1 MLLLLLLYVKHV
13 HALLQQHAPEPRMQK
28 GVLLQPTSRLTRI
41 TQQIDQISHLGS
53 LPGKNRT
60 AVRATLYKSTEFKIL
75 EPARVARNANFRP
88 LPIHLDQDF
97 RPRSGSKT
105 QDFSA
110 AQRRSRDFSAP
121 KTARIK
127 MLPI

>member
-1 MLLLLLLYVKHV
+1 MVG
-13 HALLQQHAPEPRMQK
+13 QDT
-28 GVLLQPTSRLTRI
+28 G
-41 TQQIDQISHLGS
+41 
-53 LPGKNRT
+53 
-60 AVRATLYKSTEFKIL
+60 YKSTEFKIL
-75 EPARVARNANFRP
+75 EPARVARNANFMANFRP

-121 KTARIK
+121 ETARIK